1 MNLHSSEIAFL
12 KDLALAK
19 SSWTSAAAE
28 AISNPQSAVWIENA
42 EAWSK
47 LSACAQDP
55 EAKEAFVAVVSELL
69 SGLVHSA
76 LVSLDGGSALAET
89 TTLSV
94 QDADGYTF
102 KRFLHEFWPEYA
114 HDLHA

>member
-1 MNLHSSEIAFL
+1 MNLHPSEIALL

-28 AISNPQSAVWIENA
+28 AIAAPEDAVWVENA

-47 LSACAQDP
+47 LSACVQAP
-55 EAKEAFVAVVSELL
+55 EAKEAFIAVVSELL
-69 SGLVHSA
+69 SGVLHSA
-76 LVSLDGGSALAET
+76 LVSLDGGSALADT

-94 QDADGYTF
+94 QDADGYQF
-102 KRFLHEFWPEYA
+102 ERFLHEFWPEYG
-114 HDLHA
+114 HDPRA

>member
-1 MNLHSSEIAFL
+1 MNLHSSEIAL
-12 KDLALAK
+12 LEDLALAK

-47 LSACAQDP
+47 LSTCVQDS

-69 SGLVHSA
+69 SGLVHST
-76 LVSLDGGSALAET
+76 LVSLDGGTALAET
-89 TTLSV
+89 TTLSI
-94 QDADGYTF
+94 QDAEGYTF
-102 KRFLHEFWPEYA
+102 KRFLHEFWPEY
-114 HDLHA
+114 DPDTHA